1 MSMNKIGLIDYGM
14 GNMHSIA
21 KALEHAGGKV
31 QLVKTAE
38 ELGNASRI
46 VLPGVGAFR
55 DCSAALKESGL
66 GDAIKERCDQGLPYL
81 AICLGMQVMLT
92 SSREFGL
99 YPGLNLIRG
108 TVKPFPESHPERGYK
123 IPHMGWNDI
132 LFSSGKDIHPVLKP
146 LENQQVYYV
155 HSYYCAPENPEH
167 ILGVCSYGEFPFAS
181 AIGRDNMIGVQFH
194 PEKSQRAGMALLEA
208 FLKWNP

>member
-1 MSMNKIGLIDYGM
+1 MNNISLIDYGM

-21 KALEHAGGKV
+21 KALEHVGGKV
-31 QLVKTAE
+31 QMVKTAE
-38 ELGNASRI
+38 ELSHASRI

-55 DCSAALKESGL
+55 DCAATLKASGL
-66 GDAIKERCDQGLPYL
+66 GEAIKEKCAEGTPFLG
-81 AICLGMQVMLT
+81 ICLGMQVMLT
-92 SSREFGL
+92 SSLEFGL
-99 YPGLNLIRG
+99 YSGLNLIRG
-108 TVKPFPESHPERGYK
+108 TAKHFPESHPERGYK

-132 LFSSGKDIHPVLKP
+132 TFSSEKEIHPVLKP
-146 LENQQVYYV
+146 LKNQQVYYV
-155 HSYYCAPENPEH
+155 HSFYCAPENPEY
-167 ILGVCSYGEFPFAS
+167 IQGVCSYGEFPFAS